1 MKPSLYFKDCFRYS
15 LKKFASKESL
25 LRWFINQAGETSEVF
40 EYPMKLSANQTVLM
54 ILPESS
60 EDVSHYIPFLQ
71 KLAHIKKSGVLLMA
85 NTLHE
90 NLLQTNRIQQE
101 VLYYTT
107 LGCRYGE
114 DEFQKIREV
123 LKARHI
129 TASFY
134 LQRSSL
140 YQMLYLCKSCGIPYR
155 FGFDCENLYPL
166 LNLSLIPANDAQAEI
181 DALTA
186 IFQEAVR

>member
-25 LRWFINQAGETSEVF
+25 LRWFIKQAGETSEVF

-114 DEFQKIREV
+114 DELQIEVIATRLMQIEKQQHQLTFQIEMRV
-123 LKARHI
+123 LKVFFHYLIVINHI
-129 TASFY
+129 TNKTF
-134 LQRSSL
+134 L
-140 YQMLYLCKSCGIPYR
+140 
-155 FGFDCENLYPL
+155 D
-166 LNLSLIPANDAQAEI
+166 
-181 DALTA
+181 
-186 IFQEAVR
+186 